1 MSRKS
6 FTVIAMVLL
15 GCFWLVVNQEPS
27 VGQQGVNRPRALQ
40 WEYHAIASSGE
51 QVDTNSLN
59 AAGLKGWELIQVW
72 SPRKGAVNYILK
84 RHK

>member
-6 FTVIAMVLL
+6 FIVIVMVLL
-15 GCFWLVVNQEPS
+15 GCFWLVVDQKPT
-27 VGQQGVNRPRALQ
+27 VGQQGGNRLQ

-51 QVDTNSLN
+51 QVDTSTLN
-59 AAGLKGWELIQVW
+59 AAGTKGWELIGVW